1 MCHKVSVLVNDN
13 VCCGQMQPDPPEN
26 GHAVLKDLFS
36 WGMLNDYNERK
47 GIKYVCIIQDR
58 YS

>member
-1 MCHKVSVLVNDN
+1 
-13 VCCGQMQPDPPEN
+13 MQPDPPEN

-36 WGMLNDYNERK
+36 WGMLNIDYNERK